1 LLASGLSDNIDGLDG
16 KETISMTKN
25 VNKQSYDAPLMTV
38 IGTVQE
44 LTAGPV
50 TPFAEDPSGQKGSKS
65 ANSGAR
71 VEEE

>member
-1 LLASGLSDNIDGLDG
+1 MGDSIKRLDG
-16 KETISMTKN
+16 KENTSVTKN
-25 VNKQSYDAPLMTV
+25 VNKQSYDAPVMTV

-50 TPFAEDPSGQKGSKS
+50 TPFAEDPSGQKGSQS

-71 VEEE
+71 VEDE